1 VAKKK
6 LLVRTNLKEVMKNAK
21 FCVHFEPVRKF
32 KFKRGYENTKFG
44 VHFEPVRKL
53 QEKIPEKSSDN

>member
-1 VAKKK
+1 
-6 LLVRTNLKEVMKNAK
+6 MKNAK